1 MLTEISRMC
10 NIYKSCVNIIILQ
23 VDIIY
28 HACRGQKY
36 ATKGMLSYRLSTKEG
51 ILNHVHFPVR
61 KA

>member
-36 ATKGMLSYRLSTKEG
+36 ATKE
-51 ILNHVHFPVR
+51 ILLLGCFHIGFLLR
-61 KA
+61 REF